1 MQPVIELKK
10 LKKTYQLGET
20 QLDVLKGI
28 DIIIKK
34 GERIAIMGPSGSGK
48 STVLHIAGCLD
59 RPTSGKIIIEGK
71 DVSKLSDN
79 ELAKIRREKIG
90 FVFQFFYL
98 IPALSAL
105 ENVALPGVFS
115 GKKDR
120 IIVAEKLLRLVG
132 LGDRM
137 HHKPPQLSGGE
148 RQRVAIARS
157 MINNPK
163 IIFADEPTG
172 NLDSKSGKDI
182 MNILMKLNKE
192 ADVTLV
198 IVTHDQNIASK
209 TDRIIYLKDGII
221 IKEKRRGIK

>member
-1 MQPVIELKK
+1 
-10 LKKTYQLGET
+10 
-20 QLDVLKGI
+20 
-28 DIIIKK
+28 
-34 GERIAIMGPSGSGK
+34 
-48 STVLHIAGCLD
+48 
-59 RPTSGKIIIEGK
+59 
-71 DVSKLSDN
+71 
-79 ELAKIRREKIG
+79 
-90 FVFQFFYL
+90 
-98 IPALSAL
+98 
-105 ENVALPGVFS
+105 
-115 GKKDR
+115 
-120 IIVAEKLLRLVG
+120 
-132 LGDRM
+132 M

>member
-1 MQPVIELKK
+1 MQSVIELKNV
-10 LKKTYQLGET
+10 KKTYQLGET
-20 QLDVLKGI
+20 PLHVLNGI
-28 DIIIKK
+28 NITIKK
-34 GERIAIMGPSGSGK
+34 GEIVAIMGPSGSGK
-48 STVLHIAGCLD
+48 STIMHIAGCLD
-59 RPTSGKIIIEGK
+59 RATSGRVVIDDK

-79 ELAKIRREKIG
+79 ELAKLRREKIG

-98 IPALSAL
+98 IPALTAL

-120 IIVAEKLLRLVG
+120 IAVAEKLLRLVN

-137 HHKPPQLSGGE
+137 YHKPPQLSGGE

-209 TDRIIYLKDGII
+209 ADRIIYLKDGII